1 MLTNTK
7 HHAYYSHKLVFQIQ
21 IGSLDMTVSYEQAID
36 ILDDHGAT
44 PNQCSFC
51 CQDIG
56 DDYETECNSCGIA
69 ETFHN
74 VCGIKDT
81 YTVSSIKNFL
91 GY

>member
-1 MLTNTK
+1 
-7 HHAYYSHKLVFQIQ
+7 
-21 IGSLDMTVSYEQAID
+21 MTVSYEQAIT
-36 ILDDHGAT
+36 ILDDHHAT

-51 CQDIG
+51 LQDIG

-74 VCGIKDT
+74 VCGTKDT